1 MVVHKILL
9 AVRLFKLLLS
19 KRHNLKNTLPANVNV
34 GYMASMFTAPTKQP
48 VSSLASVTINY
59 NSCVFNMSN
68 EGHSREQSAPKK
80 RCKRAIFTL
89 TPMNKKTCRYK

>member
-9 AVRLFKLLLS
+9 AVRLFKLWLS

-34 GYMASMFTAPTKQP
+34 GVESFDMASMFTAPTKQP
-48 VSSLASVTINY
+48 VSSLAPVTINY

-68 EGHSREQSAPKK
+68 EGHSRGQSVPKK
-80 RCKRAIFTL
+80 R
-89 TPMNKKTCRYK
+89 